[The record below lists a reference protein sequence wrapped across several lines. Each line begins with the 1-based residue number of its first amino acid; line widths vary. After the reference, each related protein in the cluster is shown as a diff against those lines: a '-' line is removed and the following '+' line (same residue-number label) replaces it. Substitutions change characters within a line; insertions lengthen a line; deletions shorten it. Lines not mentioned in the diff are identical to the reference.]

1 VDPNGNVTAV
11 TSVVTSQ
18 SVTGT
23 DVGPFDAAASAGQ
36 SYTAIVFVP
45 GGNTETNDTWSRNL
59 GTGYSSAREAADVI
73 DAIMEAN
80 EITRYTI
87 TIKQGD
93 TVLATYR
100 TNM

>member
-23 DVGPFDAAASAGQ
+23 DVGPFDAAKTAGQ
-36 SYTAIVFVP
+36 TYTAIVFIP
-45 GGNTETNDTWSRNL
+45 GTTSETNETQTFNL
-59 GTGYSSAREAADVI
+59 GTLYPSARVAADNI
-73 DAIMEAN
+73 DALMTRN